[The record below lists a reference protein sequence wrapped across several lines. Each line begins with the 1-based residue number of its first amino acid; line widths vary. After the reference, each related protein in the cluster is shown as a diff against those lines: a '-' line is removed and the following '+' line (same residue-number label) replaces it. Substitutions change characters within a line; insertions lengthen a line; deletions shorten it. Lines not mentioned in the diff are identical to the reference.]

1 MARRGLEAF
10 AFRDFRLY
18 QYARVAAILGAE
30 AQSVAVAWQV
40 YSLTH
45 RALDLGYTGL
55 ALFLPG
61 LIFLLPAGHVADK
74 FDRRHIILVCYALQ
88 CFCTVALLAIALLH
102 LNNILAIYS
111 VLFLIGTGRAFSG
124 PASSAFL
131 PQIVPPEH
139 FVNAVTWGAATF
151 QFANV
156 AGPALGGILFTL
168 PLVAIGAHLPQLGT
182 VIANLEG
189 PPIVYCFTLIT
200 LLWFL
205 LLVGRLNV
213 RPGKLEHRE
222 LSLRVLFAGFEYVRR
237 APILLGSLSLDLFV
251 VLLGGAV
258 ALMPIFAHEIL
269 KTGPAGLGML
279 RAAPAIGAL
288 TISLVMARY
297 PIRNKAGL
305 RLFLCVALF
314 GAATILFGLS
324 HSLWLSLA
332 TLAIAGAADMVSVII
347 RGSLIQLAT
356 PTYMRGRVSAVN
368 SLFIGA
374 SNEFGEFESGVTAQ
388 WWGAVRATVIGGVGS
403 LVVAGVWAVLFPAL
417 RKANTL
423 TVEAL
428 LQNTRHADDEIP
440 QQQGE
445 A

>member
-1 MARRGLEAF
+1 
-10 AFRDFRLY
+10 
-18 QYARVAAILGAE
+18 
-30 AQSVAVAWQV
+30 
-40 YSLTH
+40 
-45 RALDLGYTGL
+45 
-55 ALFLPG
+55 
-61 LIFLLPAGHVADK
+61 
-74 FDRRHIILVCYALQ
+74 
-88 CFCTVALLAIALLH
+88 
-102 LNNILAIYS
+102 
-111 VLFLIGTGRAFSG
+111 
-124 PASSAFL
+124 
-131 PQIVPPEH
+131 
-139 FVNAVTWGAATF
+139 VNAVTWGAATF

-156 AGPALGGILFTL
+156 TGPALGGILFTL
-168 PLVAIGAHLPQLGT
+168 PLVTIGAHLSQFGSTL
-182 VIANLEG
+182 AHLEG

-222 LSLRVLFAGFEYVRR
+222 LSLRVLFAGFEYVQRS
-237 APILLGSLSLDLFV
+237 PILLGSLSLDLFV

-288 TISLVMARY
+288 SISLVMARY

-314 GAATILFGLS
+314 GAATVLFGLS

-356 PTYMRGRVSAVN
+356 PTHMRGRVSAVN

-403 LVVAGVWAVLFPAL
+403 LVVAGVWSALFPDL
-417 RKANTL
+417 RKADAL

-428 LQNTRHADDEIP
+428 LQNTGHADEQIP
-440 QQQGE
+440 Q
-445 A
+445 

>member
-1 MARRGLEAF
+1 M
-10 AFRDFRLY
+10 
-18 QYARVAAILGAE
+18 
-30 AQSVAVAWQV
+30 AVAWQV

-45 RALDLGYTGL
+45 RPLDLGYTGL

-74 FDRRHIILVCYALQ
+74 FDRRRIILVCYALQ
-88 CFCTVALLAIALLH
+88 CVCTIALLAIAMLQLD
-102 LNNILAIYS
+102 NILAIYA

-131 PQIVPPEH
+131 PQIIPPEH

-156 AGPALGGILFTL
+156 TGPALGGILFTL
-168 PLVAIGAHLPQLGT
+168 PLAAISAHMAGFAPLVAH
-182 VIANLEG
+182 LEG
-189 PPIVYCFTLIT
+189 PPIVYCFTLLT
-200 LLWFL
+200 LLWFI

-237 APILLGSLSLDLFV
+237 SPILLGSLSLDLFV

-258 ALMPIFAHEIL
+258 ALMPIFAHDIL
-269 KTGPAGLGML
+269 MTGPRGLGML

-305 RLFLCVALF
+305 RLFFCVALF
-314 GAATILFGLS
+314 GAATILFGVS
-324 HSLWLSLA
+324 RSLWLSLV

-374 SNEFGEFESGVTAQ
+374 SNEFGEFESGATAQ
-388 WWGAVRATVIGGVGS
+388 WWGAVRATVIGGIGS
-403 LVVAGVWAVLFPAL
+403 LCVAGLWTVLFPDL
-417 RKANTL
+417 RKADAL
-423 TVEAL
+423 TEEAL
-428 LQNTRHADDEIP
+428 RQHTHHADENLRTQEKIEEK
-440 QQQGE
+440 G
-445 A
+445 